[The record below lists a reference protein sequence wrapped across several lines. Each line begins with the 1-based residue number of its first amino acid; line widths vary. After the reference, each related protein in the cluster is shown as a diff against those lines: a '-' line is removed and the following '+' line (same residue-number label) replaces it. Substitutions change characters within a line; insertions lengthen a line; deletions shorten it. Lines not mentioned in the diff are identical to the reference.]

1 MTNTQL
7 LITIAII
14 SLTTIL
20 TRYLPF
26 IIFPPTKEPPQ
37 FINYLGTVLP
47 TAAIGLLVIYA
58 LKDTIVLSYP
68 FALPEIIAV
77 AIISIIHLK
86 FRRFLLS
93 VITGTFVYMF
103 LIQFMF

>member
-1 MTNTQL
+1 MSGTQIL
-7 LITIAII
+7 LTIGII

-26 IIFPPTKEPPQ
+26 ILFPPSKEPPV

-47 TAAIGLLVIYA
+47 TAAVGLLVVYA
-58 LKDTIVLSYP
+58 LKDTVVWTYP
-68 FALPEIIAV
+68 YALPEMIAV
-77 AIISIIHLK
+77 SLIVIIHLK

-93 VITGTFVYMF
+93 VVTGTLVYMI
-103 LIQFMF
+103 LIQFVF

>member
-7 LITIAII
+7 LITIGII

-20 TRYLPF
+20 TRFLPF

-47 TAAIGLLVIYA
+47 TAAIGLLVVYA
-58 LKDTIVLSYP
+58 LKDTIILTYP
-68 FALPEIIAV
+68 YALPELIAV
-77 AIISIIHLK
+77 AIIVLVHLK

-93 VITGTFVYMF
+93 VVTGTFIYMF